1 MRRNLN
7 SKKLIFIILLTALFT
22 VASYFFDQLV
32 IRTEDNLRNSK
43 INLENSKVK
52 LSNLNNVK
60 NEIYSLELLTVSSAI
75 RLGKL
80 RNYWFKNILL
90 LKHPELSNYY
100 EEEFKS
106 SFNTRFKVES
116 VIKYR
121 ILGFYKDIVW
131 THNTIRKRMKN
142 IYGWQENLFPKYF
155 EKIDGIIYSKYPEVD
170 YQKTFNEIK
179 PLLNHK
185 NYWRNFAEIIY
196 DDEKYEEAF
205 NNFDLQNWSDLYKYS
220 YALINN
226 FEFYENLLNDDL
238 DYLETKG
245 EKEVKVRNS
254 LIEEISLTNTKKNYY
269 ILISII
275 CQIFSLFTLLVLF
288 RTLIIK
294 KTNLKL

>member
-1 MRRNLN
+1 MRRKLN
-7 SKKLIFIILLTALFT
+7 SKKLIFIVLLTALFT
-22 VASYFFDQLV
+22 IASYFFDQLV

-43 INLENSKVK
+43 INLENSTVK
-52 LSNLNNVK
+52 LSNLNNVR
-60 NEIYSLELLTVSSAI
+60 NEIYSLELLAVSSAI

-116 VIKYR
+116 VIKYK
-121 ILGFYKDIVW
+121 ILDFYKDIVW
-131 THNTIRKRMKN
+131 TQNTIKKRMKN
-142 IYGWQENLFPKYF
+142 IYDWQENLFPKYF
-155 EKIDGIIYSKYPEVD
+155 EKIDGIIYSNYPEVD
-170 YQKTFNEIK
+170 YKKTFDEIE
-179 PLLNHK
+179 PLLNQK
-185 NYWRNFAEIIY
+185 NFWQNYAEIIY

-205 NNFDLQNWSDLYKYS
+205 DNFDLQNWSDLHKYS

-226 FEFYENLLNDDL
+226 FEFYINLFNDDL
-238 DYLETKG
+238 KYLETNG
-245 EKEVKVRNS
+245 EKEVNVRNS
-254 LIEEISLTNTKKNYY
+254 LIEEISSTNTKKNYY

-288 RTLIIK
+288 RVLIK
-294 KTNLKL
+294 ENNKLI

>member
-1 MRRNLN
+1 MRRKLN
-7 SKKLIFIILLTALFT
+7 SKKLILIVLLTALFT
-22 VASYFFDQLV
+22 IASYFFDQLV

-43 INLENSKVK
+43 INLENSTVK
-52 LSNLNNVK
+52 LSNLNNVR
-60 NEIYSLELLTVSSAI
+60 NEIISLELLAVSSAI

-121 ILGFYKDIVW
+121 ILDFYKDIVW

-142 IYGWQENLFPKYF
+142 IYDWQENLFPKYF
-155 EKIDGIIYSKYPEVD
+155 EKIDGIIYSNYPVVD
-170 YQKTFNEIK
+170 YKKTFDEIE
-179 PLLNHK
+179 PLLNQK
-185 NYWRNFAEIIY
+185 NFWQNYAEIIY
-196 DDEKYEEAF
+196 VDEKYEEAF
-205 NNFDLQNWSDLYKYS
+205 DNFDLQNWSDLHKYS

-226 FEFYENLLNDDL
+226 FEFYINLFIDDL
-238 DYLETKG
+238 KYLETNG

-254 LIEEISLTNTKKNYY
+254 LIEEISSTNTKKNYY

-288 RTLIIK
+288 RVLIK
-294 KTNLKL
+294 ENNKLI

>member
-43 INLENSKVK
+43 INLENSTVK
-52 LSNLNNVK
+52 ISNMANVR
-60 NEIYSLELLTVSSAI
+60 NEIYSLELLAVSSAI

-121 ILGFYKDIVW
+121 ILDFYKDIVW

-142 IYGWQENLFPKYF
+142 IYDWQENLFPKYF
-155 EKIDGIIYSKYPEVD
+155 EKIDGIIYSNYPEVD
-170 YQKTFNEIK
+170 YKKIFVEIE
-179 PLLNHK
+179 PLLNFK
-185 NYWRNFAEIIY
+185 NFWQNYAEIIY
-196 DDEKYEEAF
+196 DDDKYYEAF
-205 NNFDLQNWSDLYKYS
+205 ENFDLLNWSDLHKYS
-220 YALINN
+220 YALINSI
-226 FEFYENLLNDDL
+226 EFYENLLNNDFK
-238 DYLETKG
+238 YLETSE
-245 EKEVKVRNS
+245 EKEIKVRNS

-294 KTNLKL
+294 KK

>member
-22 VASYFFDQLV
+22 IASYFFDQLV

-43 INLENSKVK
+43 INLENSTVK
-52 LSNLNNVK
+52 LSNLNNVR
-60 NEIYSLELLTVSSAI
+60 NEIYSLELLAVSSAI

-121 ILGFYKDIVW
+121 ILDFYKDIVW

-142 IYGWQENLFPKYF
+142 IYDWQENLFPKYF
-155 EKIDGIIYSKYPEVD
+155 EKIDGIIYSNYPEVD
-170 YQKTFNEIK
+170 YKKTFDEIK
-179 PLLNHK
+179 PLLN
-185 NYWRNFAEIIY
+185 
-196 DDEKYEEAF
+196 
-205 NNFDLQNWSDLYKYS
+205 Q
-220 YALINN
+220 
-226 FEFYENLLNDDL
+226 
-238 DYLETKG
+238 
-245 EKEVKVRNS
+245 
-254 LIEEISLTNTKKNYY
+254 
-269 ILISII
+269 
-275 CQIFSLFTLLVLF
+275 
-288 RTLIIK
+288 
-294 KTNLKL
+294 

>member
-43 INLENSKVK
+43 INLENSTVK
-52 LSNLNNVK
+52 ISNMANVR
-60 NEIYSLELLTVSSAI
+60 NEIYSLELLAVSSAI

-121 ILGFYKDIVW
+121 ILDFYKDIVW

-142 IYGWQENLFPKYF
+142 IYDWQENLFPKYF
-155 EKIDGIIYSKYPEVD
+155 EKIDGIIYSNYPEVD
-170 YQKTFNEIK
+170 YKKIFVEIE
-179 PLLNHK
+179 PLLNFK
-185 NYWRNFAEIIY
+185 NFWQNYAEIIY
-196 DDEKYEEAF
+196 DDDKYYEAF
-205 NNFDLQNWSDLYKYS
+205 ENFDLLNWSDLHKYS
-220 YALINN
+220 YALINS
-226 FEFYENLLNDDL
+226 FEFYENLLNNDVK
-238 DYLETKG
+238 YLETSE
-245 EKEVKVRNS
+245 EKEIKVRNS

-294 KTNLKL
+294 KK

>member
-7 SKKLIFIILLTALFT
+7 SKKLIFIVLLTALFT
-22 VASYFFDQLV
+22 IASYFFDQLV

-43 INLENSKVK
+43 INLENSTVK
-52 LSNLNNVK
+52 ISNMANVR
-60 NEIYSLELLTVSSAI
+60 NEIYSLELLAVSSAI

-121 ILGFYKDIVW
+121 ILDFYKDIVW

-142 IYGWQENLFPKYF
+142 IYDWQENLFPKYF
-155 EKIDGIIYSKYPEVD
+155 EKIDGIIYSNYPEVD
-170 YQKTFNEIK
+170 YKKIFVEIE
-179 PLLNHK
+179 PLLNFK
-185 NYWRNFAEIIY
+185 NFWQNYAEIIY
-196 DDEKYEEAF
+196 DDDKYYEAF
-205 NNFDLQNWSDLYKYS
+205 ENFDLLNWSDLHKYS
-220 YALINN
+220 YALINS
-226 FEFYENLLNDDL
+226 FEFYENLLNNDVK
-238 DYLETKG
+238 YLETSE
-245 EKEVKVRNS
+245 EKEIKVRNS

-294 KTNLKL
+294 KK

>member
-43 INLENSKVK
+43 INLENSTVK
-52 LSNLNNVK
+52 ISNMANVR
-60 NEIYSLELLTVSSAI
+60 NEIYSLELLAVSSAI

-100 EEEFKS
+100 EKEFKS

-121 ILGFYKDIVW
+121 ILDFYKDIVW

-142 IYGWQENLFPKYF
+142 IYDWQENLFPKYF
-155 EKIDGIIYSKYPEVD
+155 EKIDGIIYSNYPEVD
-170 YQKTFNEIK
+170 YKKIFVEIE
-179 PLLNHK
+179 PLLNFK
-185 NYWRNFAEIIY
+185 NFWQNYAEIIY
-196 DDEKYEEAF
+196 DDDKYYEAF
-205 NNFDLQNWSDLYKYS
+205 ENFDLLNWSDLHKYS
-220 YALINN
+220 YALINS
-226 FEFYENLLNDDL
+226 FEFYENLLNNDL
-238 DYLETKG
+238 EYLETSE
-245 EKEVKVRNS
+245 EKEIKVRNS

-294 KTNLKL
+294 KK